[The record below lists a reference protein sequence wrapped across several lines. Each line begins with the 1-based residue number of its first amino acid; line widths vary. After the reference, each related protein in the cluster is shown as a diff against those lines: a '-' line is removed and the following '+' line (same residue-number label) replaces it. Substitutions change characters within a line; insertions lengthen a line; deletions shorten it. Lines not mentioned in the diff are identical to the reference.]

1 MVQNQLLVT
10 EFTKNSKQ
18 SLPERFFT
26 KYSSIKK
33 PQKVACR
40 IEEYR
45 FCSVEMRKFI
55 VAPHRLRNKEVIAI
69 ASLNI

>member
-1 MVQNQLLVT
+1 MVQSQLLV
-10 EFTKNSKQ
+10 SKFSRNLRQ

-45 FCSVEMRKFI
+45 FLLC
-55 VAPHRLRNKEVIAI
+55 RNSPIIQNAALLE
-69 ASLNI
+69 